1 MLQEIG
7 SRRALHQGN
16 GNGPL
21 NLLSCQYAVAN
32 FSCTAKLK
40 ETDTGSKLFI
50 PTQDIKLKAKWRVF
64 RHLISHIK
72 STVGLATAVTKDT
85 CARWAVSTRSE
96 KKLRLEDEPM
106 RLLDE

>member
-1 MLQEIG
+1 MRL
-7 SRRALHQGN
+7 
-16 GNGPL
+16 
-21 NLLSCQYAVAN
+21 
-32 FSCTAKLK
+32 TAKLK
-40 ETDTGSKLFI
+40 ETDTSSKLFI
-50 PTQDIKLKAKWRVF
+50 PTQDIKLKAKRRVF

-72 STVGLATAVTKDT
+72 STVGLANAVTKDT